1 MTMACQ
7 KIGKK
12 CDNDMSLNR
21 KKRLRKKAGQF
32 EKELNEFNESID
44 FEIDKISLSKNRV
57 NLLLRTQG
65 NREKLNEFS
74 PKKYSDGE
82 RGFQ

>member
-21 KKRLRKKAGQF
+21 KKRLRKKGGQF
-32 EKELNEFNESID
+32 EKELNELID